1 MSSIAVTQ
9 CPRFI
14 QNAWKKDLCSN
25 CFKSKEE
32 HAAIMQTI
40 KSVPTTSKRVLNAP
54 SKSII
59 KTALPSSK
67 KHKKKSVNFP
77 SEVSKVSYNFAQIII
92 IVTVKIN
99 RLLMYVYCFKKNH

>member
-1 MSSIAVTQ
+1 MSTVTTQ
-9 CPRFI
+9 CPRFV

-32 HAAIMQTI
+32 HAAILQTI
-40 KSVPTTSKRVLNAP
+40 KSIPTTPKRVPNAP

-59 KTALPSSK
+59 KTTFPSSK

-77 SEVSKVSYNFAQIII
+77 TEVSKVSYPNNSDRP
-92 IVTVKIN
+92 TLKIN
-99 RLLMYVYCFKKNH
+99 SL

>member
-32 HAAIMQTI
+32 HAAILQTI
-40 KSVPTTSKRVLNAP
+40 KSIPTTTKRVLNAP

-77 SEVSKVSYNFAQIII
+77 SEVSKVSYNFAQIIL

-99 RLLMYVYCFKKNH
+99 RL